1 MDDHQLH
8 IVLVGNPNT
17 GKSTLFNALT
27 GQNQKVS
34 NLPGTTIEK
43 KQGFFI
49 YDDVRVNITDLPG
62 TYSLYPN
69 GEDEQIATQ
78 FILNH
83 EQNKIDAI
91 LFVADA
97 SNLERNLLLYTQIAD
112 LGIPT
117 VIALN
122 MLDMLEKKKIGINI
136 ENLSLSLQ
144 TLIAPI
150 NARNGK
156 GIKQLKNNILKT
168 SQAVQRS
175 FFTPTKEQEQLI
187 ALSTTKETAYAK
199 WQNIFLNYKK
209 ADMAPELTALFETTL
224 PFSDKTIAEETTQR
238 FNAIHAIVEE
248 AQQKKQMD
256 RKSITMRIDAV
267 LLHPV
272 WGFLIFFGTL
282 FLIFQSIFRLAEIPK
297 EWIENMFSWITVALK
312 NSLPDSTLTSM
323 LCDGILPG
331 LSGVM
336 VFLPQI
342 IILFFILALL
352 EDSGYMTRVSFITD
366 RLMRKFGL
374 NGKSVIPL
382 IGGMACAIPSIM
394 ATRNIENKKDR
405 LITIL
410 VTPLMSCSARLPVYT
425 LLAGLLFVQNT
436 NTLIDLRGLLILVMY
451 VVGFVV
457 ALLFAFL
464 FKLILKQKQK
474 SFFVLE
480 LPDYRI
486 PKWSNIAITLQLKIK
501 DFVFNAGKI
510 ILIVSVILWF
520 LASHGPE
527 KKFNAISEK
536 YSSYTAADK
545 DLKIQSERLE
555 ASYAGMLGKTIEPA
569 IRPLG
574 YDWKIGIALITSFA
588 AREVFVGT
596 IATIYS
602 VGNTDDEV
610 TISSTLSRQTDAISG
625 KKTYSIATVLS
636 LLIFYAFAMQCI
648 STMAVTYRET
658 KSMIWPVVQF
668 FYMSGFAY
676 LMSLI
681 VYQVMK

>member
-1 MDDHQLH
+1 MDEQPIH

-17 GKSTLFNALT
+17 GKTTLFNTLT

-34 NLPGTTIEK
+34 NLPGTTIEEK
-43 KQGFFI
+43 KGFFI
-49 YDDVRVNITDLPG
+49 EDSTKVNITDLPG

-69 GEDEQIATQ
+69 GEDEQITTQ
-78 FILNH
+78 FLLNH
-83 EQNKIDAI
+83 NANAIDAI

-117 VIALN
+117 LIALN
-122 MLDMLEKKKIGINI
+122 MLDMLEKKKIDIDVSQ
-136 ENLSLSLQ
+136 LSLSLQ
-144 TLIAPI
+144 SLVNPI
-150 NARNGK
+150 NARSGK
-156 GIKQLKNNILKT
+156 GISQLKLAILK
-168 SQAVQRS
+168 SKMAVQRS
-175 FFTPTKEQEQLI
+175 FFAPTEEQNKLI
-187 ALSTTKETAYAK
+187 AFNSETGTPYYK
-199 WQNIFLNYKK
+199 WQSFFSKFKSNELDNEYLTIFK
-209 ADMAPELTALFETTL
+209 EIV
-224 PFSDKTIAEETTQR
+224 PFSDKTIADETSNR
-238 FNAIHAIVEE
+238 FNIIHEIVVESTL
-248 AQQKKQMD
+248 KKEFNK
-256 RKSITMRIDAV
+256 KSITQKIDSV
-267 LLHPV
+267 LLHPI

-282 FLIFQSIFRLAEIPK
+282 FVIFQSIFRLAEFPK
-297 EWIENMFSWITVALK
+297 SWIEALFTWLTISLK
-312 NSLPDSTLTSM
+312 DTLPDNTFSQL

-331 LSGVM
+331 LAGVM

-382 IGGMACAIPSIM
+382 IGSMACAIPSIM

-425 LLAGLLFVQNT
+425 LLAGLLFIQNT
-436 NTLIDLRGLLILVMY
+436 SALIDLRGLLILAMY
-451 VVGFVV
+451 IIGFIV
-457 ALLFAFL
+457 ALLFAFI

-480 LPDYRI
+480 LPDYRL
-486 PKWSNIAITLQLKIK
+486 PKWRNIAITLKLKTK

-520 LASHGPE
+520 LASHGP
-527 KKFNAISEK
+527 SEK
-536 YSSYTAADK
+536 FDAIATKYSTYNGVDK
-545 DLKIQSERLE
+545 ELKIQSEKLE
-555 ASYAGMLGKTIEPA
+555 ASYAGMLGKSIEPA
-569 IRPLG
+569 IQPLG

-602 VGNTDDEV
+602 VGNTDDKSV
-610 TISSTLSRQTDAISG
+610 ISG
-625 KKTYSIATVLS
+625 TLAKQTNAQTGEKTYGIAVVLS
-636 LLIFYAFAMQCI
+636 LLVFYAFAMQCI
-648 STMAVTYRET
+648 STLAVTYRET
-658 KSMIWPVVQF
+658 KSLKWPFVQF
-668 FYMSGFAY
+668 LYMSGFAY

-681 VYQVMK
+681 VFQTLK

>member
-1 MDDHQLH
+1 MDELPLH

-17 GKSTLFNALT
+17 GKTTLFNTLT

-34 NLPGTTIEK
+34 NLPGTTIEEK
-43 KQGFFI
+43 KGFFE
-49 YDDVRVNITDLPG
+49 YDGTRVNITDLPG

-69 GEDEQIATQ
+69 GEDEQITTQ
-78 FILNH
+78 FLLQH
-83 EQNKIDAI
+83 TDNKIDAI
-91 LFVADA
+91 VFVADA

-117 VIALN
+117 IIALN
-122 MLDMLEKKKIGINI
+122 MLDVLEQKHIAIDLEK
-136 ENLSLSLQ
+136 LSVELQ
-144 TLIAPI
+144 ALISPI
-150 NARNGK
+150 NARNGN
-156 GIKQLKNNILKT
+156 GIKQLKNTILKT
-168 SQAVQRS
+168 KMAVQRN
-175 FFTPTKEQEQLI
+175 FFSPTEEQKKLI
-187 ALSTTKETAYAK
+187 ALQTTEETDYTR
-199 WQNIFLNYKK
+199 WHIIFNQFKYNKIEGE
-209 ADMAPELTALFETTL
+209 ARQQFEAIV
-224 PFSDKTIAEETTQR
+224 PFSDKIIAEETSKR
-238 FNAIHAIVEE
+238 FSIIHPIVEKITLKKAVKE
-248 AQQKKQMD
+248 KTLTQK
-256 RKSITMRIDAV
+256 IDAI

-272 WGFLIFFGTL
+272 WGFLIFFTTL
-282 FLIFQSIFRLAEIPK
+282 FIIFQSIFRLAEIPK
-297 EWIENMFSWITVALK
+297 GWIEDLFSWATVILK
-312 NSLPDSTLTSM
+312 SNLTDNTFSQL

-331 LSGVM
+331 LAGVM

-382 IGGMACAIPSIM
+382 IGSMACAIPSIM

-425 LLAGLLFVQNT
+425 LLAGLLFIEQDNAI
-436 NTLIDLRGLLILVMY
+436 IDLRGLLILGMY
-451 VVGFVV
+451 IIGFVV

-464 FKLILKQKQK
+464 FKLILKQKQH

-480 LPDYRI
+480 LPDYRL
-486 PKWSNIAITLQLKIK
+486 PKWKNISITLKLKIK

-520 LASHGPE
+520 LASHGPA
-527 KKFNAISEK
+527 KKFEAINQK
-536 YSSYTAADK
+536 YANYTLADRA
-545 DLKIQSERLE
+545 LKIQSERLE
-555 ASYAGMLGKTIEPA
+555 ASYAGSLGKTIEPA
-569 IRPLG
+569 IKPLG

-596 IATIYS
+596 VATIYS
-602 VGNTDDEV
+602 VGNADDESAI
-610 TISSTLSRQTDAISG
+610 TATLSKQTNG
-625 KKTYSIATVLS
+625 ETGEKTYTIAVVLS
-636 LLIFYAFAMQCI
+636 LLMFYAFAMQCI

-658 KSMIWPVVQF
+658 KSIKWPIIQF
-668 FYMSGFAY
+668 LYMSGFAY
-676 LMSLI
+676 LLSFI
-681 VYQVMK
+681 VYQVFK